1 MEQETVAPC
10 WLNSLSHRAEQSVVH
25 DVDKLGVD
33 PGIVNG
39 VELSVSFPLQRRRR
53 RREGQRRGGARGTG
67 EGVGLRE
74 RNRK

>member
-53 RREGQRRGGARGTG
+53 REGQRGGGVRGTG